1 MAEVYFIS
9 ETTLKENSL
18 INGNVDNTLLMP
30 TLVMVQDTYLQPI
43 LGTALFNDFKTKI
56 DADPTLAAYPN
67 HLALA
72 RDYIKKILINYVC
85 MHSISALKFRLMN
98 KGVMVKNGE
107 SSSAADSQDLKV
119 LKDEFRMIAERYAE
133 NLTKYLVQNTD
144 TFPLYLETTLTGDNA
159 NKTNYQTGIYLDD

>member
-9 ETTLKENSL
+9 ETSLKENSY
-18 INGNVDNTLLMP
+18 INDNVDDRLLMP
-30 TLVMVQDTYLQPI
+30 TLIMVQDTYLQPI
-43 LGTALFNDFKTKI
+43 LGTPLFEDFKTKI

-72 RDYIKKILINYVC
+72 RDYIKKVLINYVL
-85 MHSISALKFRLMN
+85 MHSISALRYRIMN

-133 NLTKYLVQNTD
+133 NLTKYLSQNTD

-159 NKTNYQTGIYLDD
+159 NKTNYTTGIHLDD